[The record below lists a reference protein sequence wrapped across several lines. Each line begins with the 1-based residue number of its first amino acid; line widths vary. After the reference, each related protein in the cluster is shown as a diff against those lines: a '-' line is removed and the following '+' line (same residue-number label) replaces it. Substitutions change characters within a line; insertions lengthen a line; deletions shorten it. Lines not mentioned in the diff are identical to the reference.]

1 MIEDA
6 MLHRGPRMP
15 DRALGNFVKRI
26 RELRKRL
33 EKAQTQEEIDAI
45 AAELEKAAMT
55 FDREKAVMIHDD

>member
-6 MLHRGPRMP
+6 MLHRDPRIP

-33 EKAQTQEEIDAI
+33 EKAQTQEEISAI
-45 AAELEKAAMT
+45 AAELEKAAQM
-55 FDREKAVMIHDD
+55 FDREKAGIIHDD